1 MQCWYKQL
9 YFSLSVETSRCQ
21 LKLLDIYV
29 NTEIFLISIKLKS
42 CLKQIHSCLYF
53 ISGSV
58 GTRWSLNSEELWVW
72 LSPLITSIIQR
83 ESCELTSCPRAEQ
96 IPCICFEL
104 MGWPCLKV
112 VCLWYVSGIVSL
124 SLCLSSCL
132 YPCLDR
138 DRDMVILEFP
148 FTSYIEKCSQQPLYV
163 L

>member
-21 LKLLDIYV
+21 LKLLDMYV
-29 NTEIFLISIKLKS
+29 NTEIFFDFNQTKILL
-42 CLKQIHSCLYF
+42 HSCLYF

-104 MGWPCLKV
+104 MGWPSLKV
-112 VCLWYVSGIVSL
+112 VCLWYVSGIVRL
-124 SLCLSSCL
+124 SLYLSSSLC
-132 YPCLDR
+132 PCLDM
-138 DRDMVILEFP
+138 DMDMVILEFP
-148 FTSYIEKCSQQPLYV
+148 FTSYIEKWSQQPLYV